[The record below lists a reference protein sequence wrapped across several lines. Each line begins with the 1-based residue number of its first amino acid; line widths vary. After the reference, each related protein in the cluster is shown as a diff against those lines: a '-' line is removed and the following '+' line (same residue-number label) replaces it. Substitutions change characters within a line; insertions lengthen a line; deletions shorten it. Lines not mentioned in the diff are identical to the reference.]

1 MKWTNDD
8 IEIVEKF
15 IQIKNRGL
23 YADGGQVTAV
33 YNRVLEKS
41 VPSTNCGSCI
51 RQRINE
57 LEAHLQ
63 RFKKT
68 MEVDNKEEEN
78 KAPLEAGNKPKGRTK
93 KTQS

>member
-57 LEAHLQ
+57 LETALNH
-63 RFKKT
+63 FKKT